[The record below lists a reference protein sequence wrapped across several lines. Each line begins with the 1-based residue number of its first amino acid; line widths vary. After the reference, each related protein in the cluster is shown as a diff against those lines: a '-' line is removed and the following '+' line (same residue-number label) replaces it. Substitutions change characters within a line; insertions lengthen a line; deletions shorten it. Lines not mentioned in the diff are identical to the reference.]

1 MMTNF
6 YARISSV
13 YRHFIRTS
21 EKCYQTQ
28 THAKQIT
35 HTTMSA
41 IAAQQSIAFRANV
54 SAKTVSSSK
63 RQSKKIVRSLRVEAA
78 KKSVGDLSKGDL
90 EGARSFFYKGWGG
103 KRCARICVSFRR
115 CSFAFYRGV
124 RLLYS
129 NLLLQFFV
137 LPSLAALVIKERE
150 REEGEERKV
159 ISGIPKIRSL
169 FSPVTIKPHPREN
182 ARNRKLTVW
191 VFVDVGCFC
200 TRRRVKGTE
209 ERIKTNFARV

>member
-1 MMTNF
+1 
-6 YARISSV
+6 
-13 YRHFIRTS
+13 
-21 EKCYQTQ
+21 
-28 THAKQIT
+28 
-35 HTTMSA
+35 MSA
-41 IAAQQSIAFRANV
+41 FAAQQSIAFRANV

-90 EGARSFFYKGWGG
+90 EGARSFFLKGWGG
-103 KRCARICVSFRR
+103 KRCARICVSFHR

-124 RLLYS
+124 RLYS
-129 NLLLQFFV
+129 NLPSFFCSP
-137 LPSLAALVIKERE
+137 LSGCSRYKRE
-150 REEGEERKV
+150 REGRREEKV

>member
-1 MMTNF
+1 
-6 YARISSV
+6 
-13 YRHFIRTS
+13 
-21 EKCYQTQ
+21 
-28 THAKQIT
+28 
-35 HTTMSA
+35 MSA
-41 IAAQQSIAFRANV
+41 FAAQQSIAFRANV

-90 EGARSFFYKGWGG
+90 EGARSFFKTDVEE
-103 KRCARICVSFRR
+103 KDALE
-115 CSFAFYRGV
+115 FAFLFVDARSRFIAVSAFYIV
-124 RLLYS
+124 IFSFNFLFSPLWLL
-129 NLLLQFFV
+129 
-137 LPSLAALVIKERE
+137 SLEKREKERE
-150 REEGEERKV
+150 EREKV

-191 VFVDVGCFC
+191 VFVDVGCLC